1 MKPLVTLSNN
11 MMMMRSAMVIGH
23 GYEALGRS

>member
-11 MMMMRSAMVIGH
+11 MMMRSAMVIGH
-23 GYEALGRS
+23 GYGALGRL